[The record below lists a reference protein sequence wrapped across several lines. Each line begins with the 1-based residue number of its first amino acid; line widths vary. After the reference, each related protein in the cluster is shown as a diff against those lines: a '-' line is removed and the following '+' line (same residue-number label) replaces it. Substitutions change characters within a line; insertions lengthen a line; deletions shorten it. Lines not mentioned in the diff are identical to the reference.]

1 MSKWLAPRIEG
12 PPVVPAALF
21 ASWALD
27 DLRYGRKPAVV
38 HRSIFMKELLFES
51 ATAWGVAGK
60 ITQAAA
66 APVTA
71 LLILVFF
78 TPTIQGYY
86 YSFASLLALQIFLE
100 LGLATVITTFSSHE
114 WARLQLDKKGALI
127 GNGDALK
134 RLSGLA
140 VASCRWYLAAAF
152 ILFGFLAIGGTFFLG
167 IPGPGTSIEWRAPWL
182 LLCAASA
189 LTFSLTPVWA
199 LLQGCGQIK
208 EVNRYRFID
217 GIGRSLVLWSGI
229 AAGASLW
236 APGLTALFSAFLG
249 ACFLLL
255 RHRRFLASLFVGF
268 RSSYSLHWWRE
279 IFPVQWRIAVS
290 WISGFFAFYLFT
302 PAIFYFYGPEAA
314 GQMGI
319 TWAVASGISGLAS
332 TWAQTRAPQ
341 FAQLV
346 ADRKFD
352 ELDRQASQI
361 GVIGIAVSLACGLA
375 AIGALVLLQV
385 YSPSTAARFLPLG
398 PVVLF
403 LGSDVL
409 HQISV
414 TLATYLRAFRR
425 EPFMILSL
433 AFGALIATGTI
444 SLTPTMGVIGPA
456 ISYLVAMVLGLAM
469 AIRIFVR
476 ARKEWTFPRTP
487 ER

>member
-1 MSKWLAPRIEG
+1 M
-12 PPVVPAALF
+12 VAAL
-21 ASWALD
+21 
-27 DLRYGRKPAVV
+27 
-38 HRSIFMKELLFES
+38 
-51 ATAWGVAGK
+51 
-60 ITQAAA
+60 
-66 APVTA
+66 
-71 LLILVFF
+71 
-78 TPTIQGYY
+78 
-86 YSFASLLALQIFLE
+86 
-100 LGLATVITTFSSHE
+100 
-114 WARLQLDKKGALI
+114 
-127 GNGDALK
+127 
-134 RLSGLA
+134 
-140 VASCRWYLAAAF
+140 
-152 ILFGFLAIGGTFFLG
+152 ILFGFLAVGGTFFLG
-167 IPGPGTSIEWRAPWL
+167 IPGPGAGLEWRAPWL

-189 LTFSLTPVWA
+189 LTFSITPVWA
-199 LLQGCGQIK
+199 LLQGCGRIK

-217 GIGRSLVLWSGI
+217 GIGKSLVLWSGI
-229 AAGASLW
+229 VAGAELW
-236 APGLTALFSAFLG
+236 APGLTALFSVFLA

-255 RHRRFLASLFVGF
+255 LHRRFLASLFAGGF
-268 RSSYSLHWWRE
+268 ESRYSLHWWRE

-302 PAIFYFYGPEAA
+302 PAIFYFHGPEAA
-314 GQMGI
+314 GRMGI

-346 ADRKFD
+346 ADRRFD
-352 ELDRQASQI
+352 ELDRQAFQI
-361 GVIGIAVSLACGLA
+361 GTIGVAVSLACGLV
-375 AIGALVLLQV
+375 AIGALVVLQV

-433 AFGALIATGTI
+433 VFGALIAIGTI

-469 AIRIFVR
+469 AIRIFLR
-476 ARKEWTFPRTP
+476 TRKEWTFPRAP